1 MGGKRGEG
9 WDQLGY
15 IFMLCD
21 RQETLP
27 LPLPLAAATAAAGD
41 NSDEKARQSVAEDL
55 SLAV

>member
-21 RQETLP
+21 RQET